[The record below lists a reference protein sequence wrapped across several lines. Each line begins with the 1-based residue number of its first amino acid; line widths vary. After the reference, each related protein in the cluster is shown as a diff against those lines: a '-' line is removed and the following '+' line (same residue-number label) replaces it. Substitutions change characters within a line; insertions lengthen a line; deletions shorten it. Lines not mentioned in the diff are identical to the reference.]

1 MVDNHIPIN
10 KLSYRKIVKKW
21 LCERYGKEQTA
32 EIWKK
37 TEDQYNEYLKDL
49 PDYGGKKNGHAM
61 AIYGGLLIFALYP
74 VLPDQPPVEELQDF
88 VSNLFMGPFV
98 TLGKIFNLNR
108 PRDMR
113 LINKIFNKSGD
124 GDRRDIV
131 KYPAGFRNVDEPYDE
146 VNHIARYHFTQ
157 CPNAE
162 FAKAHDLLHVLPL
175 MCNSD
180 YFGIEQIHGTLIRCG
195 TCGNSDICDYC
206 VVGNRNP
213 LAKEYRIE
221 KDERGFLVSRKVP
234 SQDHT

>member
-10 KLSYRKIVKKW
+10 KLSYRKPVNKW
-21 LCERYGKEQTA
+21 LCERYGEEQAA

-61 AIYGGLLIFALYP
+61 AIYGGLLVFALYP
-74 VLPDQPPVEELQDF
+74 ILPDQPPVAELQDF

-113 LINKIFNKSGD
+113 LINKIFKKSGD

-131 KYPAGFRNVDEPYDE
+131 KYPAGFINVEEPYDE
-146 VNHIARYHFTQ
+146 VKHIARYHFTQ

-162 FAKAHDLLHVLPL
+162 FAKEHNLLHVLPL

-180 YFGIEQIHGTLIRCG
+180 FFGIEQIHGTLIRCG
-195 TCGNSDICDYC
+195 TCGNSDLCDYC
-206 VVGNRNP
+206 VVGDRNP
-213 LAKEYRIE
+213 LAKEYRIA
-221 KDERGFLVSRKVP
+221 KDESGFLVSRKN
-234 SQDHT
+234 S